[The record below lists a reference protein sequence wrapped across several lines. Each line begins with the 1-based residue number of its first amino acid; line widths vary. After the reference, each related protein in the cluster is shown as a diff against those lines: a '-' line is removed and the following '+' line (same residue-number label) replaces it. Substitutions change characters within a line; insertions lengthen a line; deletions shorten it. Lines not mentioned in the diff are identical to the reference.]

1 MKNNENHIFSKKEA
15 IIQHIYIDWKET
27 SEENRCFSEENIQK
41 CSEDLDNFIRK
52 MQKYQQNN
60 APQSDYAEAIYEI
73 CENLATFNQED
84 EEPEYLHGFLYDIY
98 TEELSDFIRE
108 TAFEHGFELPET
120 EIIATNVFSLRH
132 SSEFRYEYFSV
143 YIGEDDQNGISLLY
157 DSDRHRF
164 EYNENP
170 YGDAYSL
177 PIYNFRGGEAI
188 HFEVLSQGRYRNIKL
203 VAQHPQD
210 GVWLKMLA
218 YLHQNSVFPTFPDRA
233 PADFCDIELETKR
246 GKIAT
251 LRIINKDDKGY
262 IIPEFQKG
270 AGIEILTY
278 EVNEKGELQSE
289 YLVNRPK
296 AVDKKLFLFGEE
308 PYGVCFEVVLIAF
321 KDDFIEV
328 TIKNKPYQCDADD
341 NPQIA
346 NAHQQTFAHQLKTFP
361 FMKDFLKE
369 IINLN
374 TKNIL

>member
-1 MKNNENHIFSKKEA
+1 MKNNENNIFSKKEA
-15 IIQHIYIDWKET
+15 IIQHIYTDWKET
-27 SEENRCFSEENIQK
+27 SEENRHFSEENIQK
-41 CSEDLDNFIRK
+41 CNEDLDNFIRK

-73 CENLATFNQED
+73 CKNLATFSQED
-84 EEPEYLHGFLYDIY
+84 EEPEHLHGFLYDIY

-108 TAFEHGFELPET
+108 TAFEHGFELPDA

-132 SSEFRYEYFSV
+132 SSEFRYEYSSV
-143 YIGEDDQNGISLLY
+143 YIGEDYQNGISLLY

-170 YGDAYSL
+170 YGDAYLL

-210 GVWLKMLA
+210 GVWLRMLA
-218 YLHQNSVFPTFPDRA
+218 YLHQNSVFPTFPDKV
-233 PADFCDIELETKR
+233 PADFSDIELETKR
-246 GKIAT
+246 GAIVT
-251 LRIINKDDKGY
+251 LRTANKDKEGN
-262 IIPEFQKG
+262 IIPKPQKG
-270 AGIEILTY
+270 AGIEILTF

-289 YLVNRPK
+289 YKVNRPK

-308 PYGVCFEVVLIAF
+308 SYRVCFEVDFIAF

-328 TIKNKPYQCDADD
+328 KTKNKPHQCDADD
-341 NPQIA
+341 NPQTA

-374 TKNIL
+374 TEKQ